1 MNWKKLSNFGD
12 AAQTDFL
19 AIKIIL
25 SEMNIDWI
33 VAIVSRQQYYLKA
46 NYICLTLIFQLV
58 HFSVIVLLQKSFI
71 VVHLV

>member
-12 AAQTDFL
+12 SAQTDFL

-33 VAIVSRQQYYLKA
+33 VAIL
-46 NYICLTLIFQLV
+46 
-58 HFSVIVLLQKSFI
+58 
-71 VVHLV
+71 